1 MAEFETEQESFWA
14 GRFGDEYVDRN
25 SAAGA
30 VAANIAFFSRALAKA
45 APIRSC
51 IEFGA
56 NVGLN
61 LRALRA
67 LYPDQEQFAV
77 EINAKAAAELRRH
90 APAQRVFETSILEF
104 DAARLPHACDL
115 SFVKGVLIHINPE
128 QLNRVYA
135 ALYAA
140 SARYVMLG
148 EYYNPTPVTVAYRGH
163 AERLF
168 KRDFAGE
175 MMDAYPDLEL
185 LDYGFAYRRDRCFP
199 QDDITWFLLEKR

>member
-1 MAEFETEQESFWA
+1 MAEFETEQETFWA
-14 GRFGDEYVDRN
+14 GRFGNEYIERN
-25 SAAGA
+25 RSASV
-30 VAANIAFFSRALAKA
+30 VAANVALFSHALTRT

-51 IEFGA
+51 IELGA

-61 LRALRA
+61 LRALRT
-67 LYPDQEQFAV
+67 LYPNQTQFAV
-77 EINAKAAAELRRH
+77 EINAKAAAELRGH
-90 APAQRVFETSILEF
+90 VQAERVFETSILEF
-104 DAARLPHACDL
+104 DATCLPHRCDL

-128 QLNRVYA
+128 KLSRAYA

-140 SARYVMLG
+140 SSRYVMLA
-148 EYYNPTPVTVAYRGH
+148 EYYNPSPVSVTYRGH

-185 LDYGFAYRRDRCFP
+185 LDYGFAYRRDRSFP
-199 QDDITWFLLEKR
+199 QDDITWFLLEKK